1 VPHQDALTIV
11 AKLDPQRMA
20 ALQASMDVLR
30 QDPARNDILPF
41 GALPGCHFGRVVVL
55 PATRDLHGHEIAP
68 QLLMLSDCDGSA
80 DGHLEALVDT
90 VGAGLDRLFGHCK
103 GYPENLGNG
112 TGRSARLAFLRD
124 RQVRTKANYVH
135 RPGRTVDQIRGEA
148 KLYRSLQGYLG
159 EQRLRGIGPLE
170 ARKQLRRHVE
180 HTPELSW
187 ALSAP
192 PSIGLGYRARSALH
206 ATTLPL
212 ALTLLGP
219 ITIPAALVL
228 VLLVR
233 LQELRDASEDE
244 RPTPEH
250 VRELAQLEDFFAHNG
265 FTAGG
270 FVKPGL
276 VRRAV
281 VETVLPLIG
290 YGTRHLFT
298 RDSLAGVKTI
308 HFARW
313 IPLDGGRRVVFC
325 SNYDGSLESYNNDF
339 IDLVAWG
346 LNLVFSNGQGYPRT
360 RFLVLEGAEREQEFK
375 DFLRRHQIPTPV
387 WYSAYPELTA
397 VNVVRNAKLRAGLR
411 GFMTE
416 RQARQWLR
424 LL

>member
-1 VPHQDALTIV
+1 
-11 AKLDPQRMA
+11 
-20 ALQASMDVLR
+20 
-30 QDPARNDILPF
+30 
-41 GALPGCHFGRVVVL
+41 
-55 PATRDLHGHEIAP
+55 
-68 QLLMLSDCDGSA
+68 
-80 DGHLEALVDT
+80 
-90 VGAGLDRLFGHCK
+90 
-103 GYPENLGNG
+103 
-112 TGRSARLAFLRD
+112 
-124 RQVRTKANYVH
+124 
-135 RPGRTVDQIRGEA
+135 
-148 KLYRSLQGYLG
+148 
-159 EQRLRGIGPLE
+159 
-170 ARKQLRRHVE
+170 
-180 HTPELSW
+180 
-187 ALSAP
+187 
-192 PSIGLGYRARSALH
+192 
-206 ATTLPL
+206 
-212 ALTLLGP
+212 
-219 ITIPAALVL
+219 VL